1 MKIFLI
7 GFMGSGKSVVGSELA
22 RLLGYSFIDLDR
34 YIEEKLQTSVQSLFE
49 QQGEEHF
56 RRVEHEILLE
66 VVDIKGDT
74 VIATGGGTPCFY
86 NGIEQMNGM
95 GLTIYLRVSPQELLL
110 RLSISE
116 HQRPLLKGKNPQEMK
131 QYIEEL
137 LENRTECYEQAK
149 IAVDAECIDMDVFKR
164 IVLAHMA

>member
-22 RLLGYSFIDLDR
+22 RLLGYSFIDLDQ
-34 YIEEKLQTSVQSLFE
+34 YIEEKLQTSIQCLFE

-86 NGIEQMNGM
+86 NGIEHMNGM

-110 RLSISE
+110 RLSGLE
-116 HQRPLLKGKNPQEMK
+116 QQRPLLRGKKSQELED
-131 QYIEEL
+131 YITDL
-137 LENRTECYEQAK
+137 LDKRKDCYEQAK
-149 IAVDAECIDMDVFKR
+149 ICINAERIDMNLLKR
-164 IVLAHMA
+164 LILAHMV